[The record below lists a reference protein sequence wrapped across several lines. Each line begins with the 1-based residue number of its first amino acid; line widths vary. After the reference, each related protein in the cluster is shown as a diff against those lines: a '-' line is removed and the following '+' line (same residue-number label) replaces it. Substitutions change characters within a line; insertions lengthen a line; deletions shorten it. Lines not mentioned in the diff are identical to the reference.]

1 MRETGKGGF
10 GMSRGMAAA
19 LALGALA
26 VWPRPAAFAEEEGA
40 GKAAAPVPA
49 EAPKTPQVPPQG
61 ETIFG
66 QHMMTQQEMADH
78 RARMHAAKTPEERE
92 KIRQQHHQQMVERA
106 KQRGI
111 SLPEQ
116 PLGPPAGAGRGMG
129 LGRGMGAQGMGR
141 GMGPPAGAGGAT
153 SPPGTPDA
161 AKQPE

>member
-1 MRETGKGGF
+1 MRETREGGF
-10 GMSRGMAAA
+10 GVSKRIAAA
-19 LALGALA
+19 LALGAFA
-26 VWPRPAAFAEEEGA
+26 VSPAPAAFAEEAGA

-49 EAPKTPQVPPQG
+49 EAPKAPQVPPQG

-92 KIRQQHHQQMVERA
+92 KVRQEHHQQMVERA

-111 SLPEQ
+111 ALPEQ
-116 PLGPPAGAGRGMG
+116 PMGPPVGAGQGMG
-129 LGRGMGAQGMGR
+129 KGMGMGMGR
-141 GMGPPAGAGGAT
+141 GMGPPGAAGGAT
-153 SPPGTPDA
+153 PPPATPDP

>member
-1 MRETGKGGF
+1 
-10 GMSRGMAAA
+10 MSRRCIVAA
-19 LALGALA
+19 LALGVFA
-26 VWPRPAAFAEEEGA
+26 VGPGLTAFAEEEGA
-40 GKAAAPVPA
+40 GKAAAPVA
-49 EAPKTPQVPPQG
+49 EAPETPQVPPQG

-116 PLGPPAGAGRGMG
+116 PLGPPAGAGQGMG
-129 LGRGMGAQGMGR
+129 MGMGMGR
-141 GMGPPAGAGGAT
+141 GMGPPGAARGAT
-153 SPPGTPDA
+153 APPATPDA
-161 AKQPE
+161 ARQPE